1 MMHGLTLKTRKR
13 KRRLRVFLCLLI
25 FIFYF
30 LNIGIFIPT
39 FTLIIFELRNEI
51 RQFIRQLLGKNLFEG
66 YDKLFKRHVKGINI
80 YGEYG
85 VGNSTKWVYKNTDA
99 KIIAVD
105 TSQEWIDI
113 VQSKMKDLD
122 RVQIEWVDLG
132 ELGEWGTPLSYKKRD
147 FIRNYLESIWKNQ
160 HKPELVLIDGRF
172 RVACFLYSLL
182 KSDPGS
188 KIIFDD
194 YKKITHY
201 QVVEEFIKPIESHG
215 NQVLFIVPDML
226 PIEKIE
232 KTISE
237 FIHVLE

>member
-51 RQFIRQLLGKNLFEG
+51 RQFIRQLLGKNLFDG
-66 YDKLFKRHVKGINI
+66 YDNLFKRHVKGINI

-105 TSQEWIDI
+105 TSQEWIHI

-172 RVACFLYSLL
+172 RVAC
-182 KSDPGS
+182 
-188 KIIFDD
+188 
-194 YKKITHY
+194 
-201 QVVEEFIKPIESHG
+201 
-215 NQVLFIVPDML
+215 
-226 PIEKIE
+226 
-232 KTISE
+232 
-237 FIHVLE
+237 